1 MSAIEEKKSSGIS
14 LEDFVPV
21 PAGERDADVIVRPS
35 ISYWKDALRRITHDK
50 VAMVSLGFI
59 ALIVLLAVF
68 APVFSRYN
76 YEANN
81 LTATNMRPCGEHW
94 FGTDTLGRDLWARVW
109 IGARVSL
116 VVGLF
121 GAIVPQAIGIVI
133 GGIAGYFGGWVD
145 MVIMRVMAM
154 VGWMGSARMIR
165 GRIMQFK
172 NREFVLASKTLGGS
186 PFHLIFRSIFPNIL
200 GQQVVSLTAAIP
212 GAIFMEAYLSFIG
225 LGIQSPLTSW
235 GQLSQVGAG
244 NYRLHP
250 YQLFIPGILIS
261 LTILALYLFGNS
273 LRDAL
278 DPHLRD

>member
-1 MSAIEEKKSSGIS
+1 M
-14 LEDFVPV
+14 
-21 PAGERDADVIVRPS
+21 
-35 ISYWKDALRRITHDK
+35 
-50 VAMVSLGFI
+50 
-59 ALIVLLAVF
+59 
-68 APVFSRYN
+68 
-76 YEANN
+76 
-81 LTATNMRPCGEHW
+81 
-94 FGTDTLGRDLWARVW
+94 
-109 IGARVSL
+109 
-116 VVGLF
+116 GLF

-145 MVIMRVMAM
+145 MVIMRVIDVGVCIPELIYITLIMLYLGSGPMPLVLAMAM

-200 GQQVVSLTAAIP
+200 GQQVVSLT
-212 GAIFMEAYLSFIG
+212 
-225 LGIQSPLTSW
+225 SW